1 MTTEEL
7 IDLAKKIKEGSATK
21 EETFTFH
28 EELNNQLSEI
38 KGLLE
43 E

>member
-7 IDLAKKIKEGSATK
+7 TDLAKKIKEGNATK
-21 EETFTFH
+21 EETFKFH
-28 EELNNQLSEI
+28 EELNKLLSET